1 MSPTSETPR
10 PVEAGDT
17 KKKDEGLRVC
27 EHCLHLLHNRLEMQ
41 ESRNCRPPITR
52 YYDKIE
58 QMKKDIAP
66 DAKMY
71 TKIVDRL
78 NEGDPIYTLADAS
91 ALRGKIGKIAELI
104 DAYSKSILALPCPN
118 GSREMA
124 LKEAIRL
131 GCIKYIKDELLSL
144 SPLPQAEKI
153 KELQTR
159 RMQETAMR
167 IERERRLA
175 MEAIEKYELVDANS
189 QLPVSPAHMDRFA
202 SGVKELPVLLSVMS
216 QLNIC
221 LLSDGR
227 AVPGQLVR
235 NAGGCEQLIK

>member
-1 MSPTSETPR
+1 MSPVAENSKSVDE
-10 PVEAGDT
+10 
-17 KKKDEGLRVC
+17 KKKDDGLRVC
-27 EHCLHLLHNRLEMQ
+27 EHCLHLLRNRLEMQ
-41 ESRNCRPPITR
+41 ESRNCRPPIIR

-78 NEGDPIYTLADAS
+78 TDGDPIYTLADAS
-91 ALRGKIGKIAELI
+91 ALRGKIGRTAELI

-124 LKEAIRL
+124 LKESIRL

-144 SPLPQAEKI
+144 NPLPQAEQI
-153 KELQTR
+153 KELQR
-159 RMQETAMR
+159 KRKQETEMR

-175 MEAIEKYELVDANS
+175 LEAIEKYELLDANS
-189 QLPVSPAHMDRFA
+189 QLPISSAHLDKFA
-202 SGVKELPVLLSVMS
+202 SGVSSCSVIIFR
-216 QLNIC
+216 L
-221 LLSDGR
+221 DTKK
-227 AVPGQLVR
+227 
-235 NAGGCEQLIK
+235 IKVN